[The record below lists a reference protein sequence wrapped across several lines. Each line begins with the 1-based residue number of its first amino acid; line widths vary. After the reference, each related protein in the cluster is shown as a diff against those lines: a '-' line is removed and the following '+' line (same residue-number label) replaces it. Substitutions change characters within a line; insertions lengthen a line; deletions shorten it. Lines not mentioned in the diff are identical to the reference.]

1 MASTRSTAGTTL
13 QAASKV
19 CFFGCPQ
26 SKSKRTI
33 ALFSCR
39 SVTPTPLIICEIHRT
54 TLSEQIKSLSVR
66 ALFATL
72 RCAAEHLLP
81 TFVDIEPRPAH
92 VTNAV
97 SNQTTTLTTSHYQ
110 KSKSLQNLH
119 VQSKPFDVK

>member
-1 MASTRSTAGTTL
+1 MLLWLPSMKVEMYHST
-13 QAASKV
+13 
-19 CFFGCPQ
+19 FFMSLCHAN
-26 SKSKRTI
+26 SLSY
-33 ALFSCR
+33 
-39 SVTPTPLIICEIHRT
+39 ICEIHRT